1 MGADLIIAAILQAL
15 IRGPQII
22 AALRSGKMTDAE
34 AEAAWDAT
42 VATGWSNAYK
52 TWKETPDGA
61 ANPVE

>member
-1 MGADLIIAAILQAL
+1 MGADIIIATILQTL

-34 AEAAWDAT
+34 AEAAWDRV
-42 VATGWSNAYK
+42 VAPGWLRAYN
-52 TWKETPDGA
+52 TWKETPDGN